1 MNKILRLSLANIKK
15 HKKEAI
21 LLMILIV
28 MGTSLL
34 SASVST
40 IIGIR
45 TITPS
50 QVENS
55 GCFENFVYFYQDRYS
70 DRYLEF
76 LNNDTRVES
85 YDHTSMVTDIIKVK
99 NYADTEDDMLVDM
112 SFVPESGEKRM
123 EDFTTDADFSSVEHP
138 IVLDI
143 TNKEKMELEV
153 GDDLTITWNSREF
166 TFTVAGFYD
175 SGLWLFGTKAVV
187 SEEDFAFL
195 ENTMERYEMV
205 GINTVSGTDNKEMLK
220 DFKAFAEDVSVNDL
234 TSAVN
239 CYSFE
244 EICTINEINM
254 SILSVIMAVMAGVMV
269 IAVMIMIRFR
279 IVSDIKEQI
288 VSIGVLEAMGYTPGE
303 VSLSYGAEYVLI
315 CVCSMIIATGSS
327 FLLAK
332 SLLKSA
338 ANSVSYGGD
347 FSVPVFPMILCMV
360 LVLVFVTF
368 TALGRS
374 FAVRKITPV
383 QAFRKGIENH
393 HFRKNHFPLEKTG
406 NSIHVRLAL
415 KEFLQGTGNMGLIVC
430 ITACTVMTV
439 LSFMIGIFF
448 INPDNI
454 LKSVCGHEIC
464 DIRIEAVGSID
475 PDDFAAELSSMPG
488 VEQVLMP
495 AVGLGVKAEGSDSVV
510 GLEVYDDYGKTS
522 TILMTEGRL
531 PEHDNEAA
539 LSVQE
544 IKSLGIRVGDTV
556 TLEYGKVKRD
566 YLVTGIVNS
575 AVNPVTAYLTTDGFK
590 RMDPA
595 YSPSAFDIYLTED
608 TDVKAF
614 SEILKQRY
622 GQEISEY
629 SNGKVTGDTLE
640 ERIMS
645 AANIKMA
652 EAMEKNGVSYME
664 YAVRVGD
671 RVITGST
678 SAMKIRNLTFE
689 MEENSEIADMLCVSF
704 AGIMVIM
711 MVISGLIVMIILS
724 ILMTSTVRKQ
734 YRDLGIMKSMGYT
747 SRELRFQMAFRI
759 VPAVVIAVVIGDVLS
774 VLLMQVVDSFVC
786 KIDISIAG
794 TLMMDAVIFAF
805 IFVCSYL
812 SAGKIKKISVYKLIT
827 E

>member
-15 HKKEAI
+15 HKKESI

-40 IIGIR
+40 LIGIR
-45 TITPS
+45 NITPS
-50 QVENS
+50 QVESS
-55 GCFENFVYFYQDRYS
+55 GCFENHVYFYQDKYS

-76 LNNDTRVES
+76 LNNDPRVES
-85 YDHTSMVTDIIKVK
+85 YDHTSLVTDIIKVK

-112 SFVPESGEKRM
+112 SFVPESGEKRI
-123 EDFTTDADFSSVEHP
+123 EDFVTDADFSSAEHP

-153 GDDLTITWNSREF
+153 GDNFTITWNGKEF

-175 SGLWLFGTKAVV
+175 SGLWIYGTKAVV
-187 SEEDFAFL
+187 NEEDFAFL
-195 ENTMERYEMV
+195 ENVMERYEMV
-205 GINTVSGTDNKEMLK
+205 GISTVYCADNKEVLK

-239 CYSFE
+239 CYSYE
-244 EICTINEINM
+244 EICTMNEINM
-254 SILSVIMAVMAGVMV
+254 SVLSVIMAVMAGIMV

-279 IVSDIKEQI
+279 IISDIKEQI

-303 VSLSYGAEYVLI
+303 VALSYGAEYVLI
-315 CVCSMIIATGSS
+315 CVCAMIIATGST
-327 FLLAK
+327 FVLAK

-338 ANSVSYGGD
+338 AMSVSFGGNV
-347 FSVPVFPMILCMV
+347 SVPIIPVIICMF
-360 LVLVFVTF
+360 LVLAFVAF

-374 FAVRKITPV
+374 FAVRKISPV
-383 QAFRKGIENH
+383 LAFRKGIENH
-393 HFRKNHFPLEKTG
+393 HFRKNRIPLEKTG
-406 NSIHVRLAL
+406 RSIHVRLAL
-415 KEFLQGTGNMGLIVC
+415 KEFLQSTGNIGLIVC

-454 LKSVCGHEIC
+454 LKSVCGHELC

-475 PDDFAAELSSMPG
+475 PESFAAELSSMSG
-488 VEQVLMP
+488 VEKVLLP
-495 AVGLGVKAEGSDSVV
+495 AVNLGVRADGSDSVV

-522 TILMTEGRL
+522 YILVTEGRL
-531 PEHDNEAA
+531 PEHENEAA

-544 IKSLGIRVGDTV
+544 IKALGIHVGDTV

-595 YSPSAFDIYLTED
+595 YSPSSFDIYLTED

-614 SEILKQRY
+614 ADILKQRY
-622 GQEISEY
+622 GKEIFEY
-629 SNGKVTGDTLE
+629 KNGEVTGDTLE
-640 ERIMS
+640 EKIIS
-645 AANIKMA
+645 ATNIKMA
-652 EAMEKNGVSYME
+652 EAMEKSGVSYME
-664 YAVRVGD
+664 YAVRIGD

-678 SAMKIRNLTFE
+678 SAMKIRNMTFV

-711 MVISGLIVMIILS
+711 MIISGVIVTIILS

-759 VPAVVIAVVIGDVLS
+759 VPAVVIAVAIGDVLS
-774 VLLMQVVDSFVC
+774 LLLMQVVDSYVC
-786 KIDISIAG
+786 KVDVSAVG
-794 TLMMDAVIFAF
+794 TMIMDAVILAF
-805 IFVCSYL
+805 CFI
-812 SAGKIKKISVYKLIT
+812 SAYISSAKIKKISVYELIT